1 MSPSLLVEFTVNF
14 TLRVI
19 PIFWGV
25 ERGAATFLIFRIVAA
40 VYANLPWGSKSKV
53 GGGERGGV
61 HEAAGALSDS
71 AV

>member
-19 PIFWGV
+19 PIFWGL
-25 ERGAATFLIFRIVAA
+25 ERQLSSYFASSPPSMQICH
-40 VYANLPWGSKSKV
+40 
-53 GGGERGGV
+53 GEAKAKWEGENEGEYMKQ
-61 HEAAGALSDS
+61 HGALSDS